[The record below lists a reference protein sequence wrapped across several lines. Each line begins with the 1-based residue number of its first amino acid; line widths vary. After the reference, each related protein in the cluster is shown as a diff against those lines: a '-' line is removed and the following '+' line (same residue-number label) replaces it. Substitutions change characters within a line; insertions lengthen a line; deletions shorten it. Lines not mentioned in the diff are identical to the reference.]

1 MESSLKT
8 TYNLRTRIFYGFI
21 LAVNDFIFLA
31 LSCFLAYYIRF
42 FSDAFGKAT
51 YSINYGYVV
60 YSIVIIISIIIVLFL
75 FRLYDLNY
83 VYKGFIF
90 YPKAILSVFLST
102 IIVYYLARFIS
113 GLYFSRLYVGLLF
126 AFGVI
131 LLFISRFVI
140 GVATKRIFKIIGF
153 PYDGLVVGIVDN
165 LKIFKSLNRTRKK
178 IIYGFILGFNDIF
191 FLAVAF
197 YLSYYIRF
205 YIGDFA
211 ASGQITTL
219 DFNYRFYS
227 IIFILSAIFIL
238 YLSKLYDWDRIY
250 RGSGYYSR
258 ILRAII
264 INIIVIILAGYVL
277 ELFSFSRKWIL
288 LLFILSIL
296 LILTSRIIIEL
307 TTIKLLRKL
316 DIKSGTIIVG
326 VSENANRIED
336 SFRKY
341 SMEGDTILGY
351 VDKKSKILKN
361 KKYYMDFNI
370 LGYLEDIREVIY
382 KNGIQRVII
391 SGPEYNY
398 NEILEI
404 LEKIKGL
411 DISVM
416 VFPGFF
422 EFSIKRMSMREIAGI
437 PLMQVANIGFF
448 GFNLFLKNL
457 IDYLLGSI
465 IFLFFIPIYLIMGLA
480 IKLDSPGPVFYQQ
493 RRYTK
498 DCKVFYMYKFRSMYI
513 DADQRIKELEGYN
526 EADGPLFKIK
536 DDPRIT
542 RVGRLI
548 RRFSI
553 DELPQIIN
561 VLKSELSL
569 VGPRPPL
576 PHEVEQY
583 DGWEMKRMNVKQGIT
598 GLWQISG
605 RSELSFEEMARL
617 DLYYI
622 QNWSI
627 EMDIKILLK
636 TIPAVIFS
644 RGAY

>member
-1 MESSLKT
+1 MESSLKI
-8 TYNLRTRIFYGFI
+8 TYSLRSRIFYGLL
-21 LAVNDFIFLA
+21 LAVSDLVFLA
-31 LSCFLAYYIRF
+31 LGCFISYYIRF

-51 YSINYGYVV
+51 YNISYGYVI

-90 YPKAILSVFLST
+90 YPKAILSIFLST

-153 PYDGLVVGIVDN
+153 PYEGLVVGIVDN

-178 IIYGFILGFNDIF
+178 AIYGFILGFNDIV
-191 FLAVAF
+191 FLAIAF
-197 YLSYYIRF
+197 FLSYYIRF
-205 YIGDFA
+205 YTGDFA

-288 LLFILSIL
+288 LLFIFSTF
-296 LILTSRIIIEL
+296 LILTSRLIIEL
-307 TTIKLLRKL
+307 TTIKLLQKM
-316 DIKSGTIIVG
+316 DIKSGAIIVG
-326 VSENANRIED
+326 ISENANRIKD
-336 SFRKY
+336 SFKKY

-391 SGPEYNY
+391 SSPEYNY
-398 NEILEI
+398 NEMLEI

-411 DISVM
+411 DVLVM
-416 VFPGFF
+416 IFPGFF
-422 EFSIKRMSMREIAGI
+422 DFSIKRMSMREIAGI
-437 PLMQVANIGFF
+437 PLMQVSNIGFF

-457 IDYLLGSI
+457 TDYLLGSI
-465 IFLFFIPIYLIMGLA
+465 IFIFFIPIYIFVGLA
-480 IKLDSPGPVFYQQ
+480 IKLDSRGPVFYKQK
-493 RRYTK
+493 RYTK

-513 DADQRIKELEGYN
+513 DADQRLKELQGYN

-536 DDPRIT
+536 NDPRIT
-542 RVGRLI
+542 RVGRFI

-561 VLKSELSL
+561 IFKGELSL

-576 PHEVEQY
+576 PCEVKKY
-583 DGWEMKRMNVKQGIT
+583 DEWEIKRMNVKQGIT

-605 RSELSFEEMARL
+605 RSELSFGEMARL

-627 EMDIKILLK
+627 EMDINIILK